1 MRTNR
6 FDINR
11 MTRSNTG
18 GGGGATGGGGSYT
31 LPLAADGVR
40 GGVQLGF
47 TTDATARKYA
57 VQLDNEKAYVYV
69 PWTDHYAWGDIS
81 DKPATATRWP
91 SWDEVTS
98 KPSSFTPSA
107 HNHAWED
114 IITGVPATATRWP
127 SWSEVTGKPTSKTA
141 WGQTFWNSSSEPVSI
156 SGDMSDVG
164 NIAFAASGKNIGGL
178 LYFDTANGRLG
189 IGTSSPRAA
198 LDISGGLVTT
208 GDQTISSDIRMK
220 KVIDFDLPINVDE
233 IADAPVIHF
242 TLKNDKKQ
250 SRRIGSVAQY
260 WKKFMPEA
268 VPTGDDGMLSMGY
281 GSIAL
286 VSAVALAREVVTLKQ
301 EVSKLQKLIRNQEKK

>member
-1 MRTNR
+1 
-6 FDINR
+6 

-18 GGGGATGGGGSYT
+18 GGGGATGGGGYT

-40 GGVQLGF
+40 GGVQVGY
-47 TTDATARKYA
+47 TQTGRNYP
-57 VQLDNEKAYVYV
+57 VQLDGEKAYVNV
-69 PWTDHYAWGDIS
+69 PWTDHYAWSDIT
-81 DKPATATRWP
+81 DKPTTATRWP

-107 HNHAWED
+107 HTHAWGD
-114 IITGVPATATRWP
+114 ITSGVPSTATRWP
-127 SWSEVTGKPTSKTA
+127 SWSEVTSKPVSKTA

-156 SGDMSDVG
+156 SGDMSGVG
-164 NIAFAASGKNIGGL
+164 NISFAASGKNIGGL
-178 LYFDTANGRLG
+178 LYFDTANGRIG
-189 IGTSSPRAA
+189 IGTSSPREA

-220 KVIDFDLPINVDE
+220 KVIDFNLPINAEE

-250 SRRIGSVAQY
+250 ARRIGSVAQY
-260 WKKFMPEA
+260 WKKFVPEA

>member
-18 GGGGATGGGGSYT
+18 GGGGATGGGGGYT

-40 GGVQLGF
+40 GGVQVGY
-47 TTDATARKYA
+47 TTSTDNRNYA
-57 VQLDNEKAYVYV
+57 VQLDNEKMFVNV
-69 PWTDHYAWGDIS
+69 PWTDHYAWADITG
-81 DKPATATRWP
+81 KPT
-91 SWDEVTS
+91 
-98 KPSSFTPSA
+98 SFTPSA
-107 HNHAWED
+107 HHHSWSD
-114 IITGVPATATRWP
+114 INSGVPATATRWP
-127 SWSEVTGKPTSKTA
+127 SWSEVTSKPTSKTA

-156 SGDMSDVG
+156 SGDMSGVG
-164 NIAFAASGKNIGGL
+164 NISFAASGKNIGGL
-178 LYFDTANGRLG
+178 LYFDTANGRIGL
-189 IGTSSPRAA
+189 GTSSPRAA

-208 GDQTISSDIRMK
+208 EDQTISSDIRMK
-220 KVIDFDLPINVDE
+220 KVIDFDMPINVDE
-233 IADAPVIHF
+233 IAAAPVIHF

-250 SRRIGSVAQY
+250 ARRIGSVAQY
-260 WKKFMPEA
+260 WKKFIPEA

-301 EVSKLQKLIRNQEKK
+301 EVSKLQKLIRNQEKNEQQ

>member
-1 MRTNR
+1 
-6 FDINR
+6 

-18 GGGGATGGGGSYT
+18 GGGGATGGGGGYT

-40 GGVQLGF
+40 GGVQLGY
-47 TTDATARKYA
+47 TQTGRNYP
-57 VQLDNEKAYVYV
+57 VQLDGEKAYVNV
-69 PWTDHYAWGDIS
+69 PWTDHYAWGDITNKPAQATRWPTFDEVTS
-81 DKPATATRWP
+81 KPATATRWP
-91 SWDEVTS
+91 TFDEVTS
-98 KPSSFTPSA
+98 KPATAIRWPTFDEVTSK
-107 HNHAWED
+107 
-114 IITGVPATATRWP
+114 PATATRWP
-127 SWSEVTGKPTSKTA
+127 SWSEVTSKPASKTA

-156 SGDMSDVG
+156 SGDMSGVG
-164 NIAFAASGKNIGGL
+164 NISFAASGKNIGGL
-178 LYFDTANGRLG
+178 LYFDTANGRIG
-189 IGTSSPRAA
+189 IGTSSPREA

-220 KVIDFDLPINVDE
+220 KVIDFNLPINAEE
-233 IADAPVIHF
+233 IAAAPVIHF

-250 SRRIGSVAQY
+250 ARRIGSVAQY
-260 WKKFMPEA
+260 WKKFVPEA

>member
-1 MRTNR
+1 MQITEQLIERIARRVFNSMFAPALR
-6 FDINR
+6 Q
-11 MTRSNTG
+11 SNVQG
-18 GGGGATGGGGSYT
+18 GGTSGSVRY
-31 LPLAADGVR
+31 ADEAGHADSADSADAVPWS
-40 GGVQLGF
+40 GVQ
-47 TTDATARKYA
+47 
-57 VQLDNEKAYVYV
+57 N
-69 PWTDHYAWGDIS
+69 
-81 DKPATATRWP
+81 KPETATRWP
-91 SWDEVTS
+91 TWSEVTS
-98 KPSSFTPSA
+98 KPTSFTPSA
-107 HNHAWED
+107 HTHAWGD
-114 IITGVPATATRWP
+114 ITSGVPSTATRWPAFSEVTDKPATATRWP

-156 SGDMSDVG
+156 SGDMSGVG

-233 IADAPVIHF
+233 IAAAPVIHF

-250 SRRIGSVAQY
+250 ARRIGSVAQY